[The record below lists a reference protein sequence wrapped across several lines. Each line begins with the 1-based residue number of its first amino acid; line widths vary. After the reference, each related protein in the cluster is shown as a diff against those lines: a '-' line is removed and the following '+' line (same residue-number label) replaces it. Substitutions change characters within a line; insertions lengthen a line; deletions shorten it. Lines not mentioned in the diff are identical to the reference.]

1 MGNTASSKST
11 HRHMHGE
18 VECSR
23 KHGHTK
29 RHHGHKR
36 SRRHSR
42 RGRQSK
48 HRQFKYGG
56 IGPSPLNPKPE
67 PSFAESSSTR
77 KKRNVEKS
85 LLRAVLKNETRKSGY
100 KKPRSGSKS
109 KTPIKRNFVVH
120 EEVVVIEPASR
131 GRRKSLWSI
140 IKSIW
145 IFIIE

>member
-48 HRQFKYGG
+48 YGG
-56 IGPSPLNPKPE
+56 IGPSPLNPNPE
-67 PSFAESSSTR
+67 PSFVESSSTR
-77 KKRNVEKS
+77 KKRNVEKP

-131 GRRKSLWSI
+131 GRRKSL
-140 IKSIW
+140 
-145 IFIIE
+145 

>member
-23 KHGHTK
+23 KHGH
-29 RHHGHKR
+29 KR

-48 HRQFKYGG
+48 HRQSKYGG

-77 KKRNVEKS
+77 KKRKGKKERS
-85 LLRAVLKNETRKSGY
+85 LHRAILMHETMKMNPMGY
-100 KKPRSGSKS
+100 PMEYRKPRSGSKS

-131 GRRKSLWSI
+131 GRRKSL
-140 IKSIW
+140 
-145 IFIIE
+145 